1 MNIADMQ
8 AYEKRLRNRL
18 EELNERLE
26 EIEQDLDEL
35 GDPDVEERATEREGD
50 EVLESLGNAGLAEI
64 KMIQAALTRIKD
76 GTFGVCVVCGEP
88 ISKERLDILPHTP
101 KCKRCA

>member
-26 EIEQDLDEL
+26 EIEQDLDEP